1 MLVQFFPGDSLLHR
15 LDPRTKVAAV
25 LVAAI
30 TVLAAANWQGLG
42 LAAVPILAAIALTR
56 LPVRVFC
63 VACAGSGFCWPS
75 PFGPAIHNPGK
86 CCWSWGR

>member
-15 LDPRTKVAAV
+15 LDPRTMVAAV

-56 LPVRVFC
+56 LPVRVFLR
-63 VACAGSGFCWPS
+63 GLRGLLLS
-75 PFGPAIHNPGK
+75 PFL
-86 CCWSWGR
+86 SSYS